1 MGLEAREI
9 SAPRVGRFKIYIQ
22 GDLKHNQT
30 AVLTVHDL
38 GCNHSMWTNFLTHP
52 SMEEITKRAAFIH
65 VDVPG
70 QEDEAPDL
78 PAESPPKK
86 GSGISVCYTFPSMQS
101 LGEDLVCVLDQ
112 LDVKQVIGLGE
123 GAGANIIA
131 RFAMAQPKRVLGVC
145 LIHCTGSTANF
156 MEAVKDKVRTW
167 KLDQI
172 GMNPSAEAYLVF
184 HRFGS
189 EYNIKFEKAEN
200 KEQLEKVIESF
211 QQSLRSKI
219 NAKNLKRFVQ
229 AFMKRSNIAD
239 NIGKIKCSILMVTGS
254 KASAN
259 QPVRLLFEKMND
271 QISKKNTEMMEVDGV
286 ANVLEE
292 RPARF
297 AESFLYFLQGLGV
310 AGGVPMMRGQRS
322 SSFEGGT
329 PPCRTRSMSMEEAD
343 QPRGIYSMSP
353 PKFGV
358 SPPKMSSSPPTGS
371 VLSSSPTKS

>member
-1 MGLEAREI
+1 MLRRPRLWTAREI

-78 PAESPPKK
+78 PAD
-86 GSGISVCYTFPSMQS
+86 YTFPSMQS

-131 RFAMAQPKRVLGVC
+131 RFAMAQPNRVLGVC

-156 MEAVKDKVRTW
+156 MEALKDKVRTW

-189 EYNIKFEKAEN
+189 FEKAEN

-219 NAKNLKRFVQ
+219 NPRNLKRFVQ
-229 AFMKRSNIAD
+229 AFMKRSNIGD
-239 NIGKIKCSILMVTGS
+239 NIGKIKCPILMVTGS

-259 QPVRLLFEKMND
+259 HPVHLLFEKMND
-271 QISKKNTEMMEVDGV
+271 QISKKNTEMLEVDGV

-292 RPARF
+292 RPTRF